1 MFNIQPGIGL
11 AFSGSREIALGLGPL
26 IFFPRIRVSGI
37 EYTLPILRLHYD
49 ILRSA

>member
-1 MFNIQPGIGL
+1 MFIIQPGMGL

-26 IFFPRIRVSGI
+26 TFIPRVKVPGI
-37 EYTLPILRLHYD
+37 EYTLPIRRLHYV